1 MNFRDRIY
9 HKVISALL
17 TVPTLESWLVTVF
30 LLLVI
35 ALTCLPIGFYS
46 GLLDVRIL
54 HLSFLGI
61 VKILVSRFFFPCFAE
76 ELLFRV
82 LPLPSKTSNIPI
94 KSQLIMAFISIV
106 VYVVA
111 HPIFAFLVYQKAFG
125 VFTNPG
131 FLLSTLI
138 LGITLTISYWHSRS
152 IWSPIVIHWIV
163 VIVWL
168 LIFDGYSKLDL

>member
-1 MNFRDRIY
+1 
-9 HKVISALL
+9 
-17 TVPTLESWLVTVF
+17 
-30 LLLVI
+30 
-35 ALTCLPIGFYS
+35 
-46 GLLDVRIL
+46 
-54 HLSFLGI
+54 
-61 VKILVSRFFFPCFAE
+61 
-76 ELLFRV
+76 
-82 LPLPSKTSNIPI
+82 
-94 KSQLIMAFISIV
+94 MAFISIV

-111 HPIFAFLVYQKAFG
+111 HPIFAFLVYKKAFG

-152 IWSPIVIHWIV
+152 IWSPVVIHWIV

>member
-17 TVPTLESWLVTVF
+17 TVPTLESWLMTVF

-46 GLLDVRIL
+46 GLLEIRIL
-54 HLSFLGI
+54 PLSFLGI

-82 LPLPSKTSNIPI
+82 LLLPNPTPNTSVNI
-94 KSQLIMAFISIV
+94 QLTMAFISIV
-106 VYVVA
+106 LYVIG
-111 HPIFAFLVYQKAFG
+111 HPIFAALVYQKAFG

-138 LGITLTISYWHSRS
+138 LGIMLTISYWHSRS
-152 IWSPIVIHWIV
+152 IWPPIVIHWIV

>member
-1 MNFRDRIY
+1 MNVLEKTY
-9 HKVISALL
+9 HKVVSALL
-17 TVPTLESWLVTVF
+17 TVPTLKIWLVTVF
-30 LLLVI
+30 LLLI
-35 ALTCLPIGFYS
+35 IGLICLPIGFQS
-46 GLLDVRIL
+46 GLLDVRVL

-82 LPLPSKTSNIPI
+82 LLLPRPTPNTPVNI
-94 KSQLIMAFISIV
+94 QLTMAFISIV
-106 VYVVA
+106 LYVIG
-111 HPIFAFLVYQKAFG
+111 HPIFAALVYQKAFG

-152 IWSPIVIHWIV
+152 IWSPVVIHWIV

>member
-1 MNFRDRIY
+1 MNFLKKTY
-9 HKVISALL
+9 LKVVSALL
-17 TVPTLESWLVTVF
+17 TVPTLESWLITA
-30 LLLVI
+30 LLLLII
-35 ALTCLPIGFYS
+35 ALTCLPIGFQS
-46 GLLDVRIL
+46 GLLDIRVL

-82 LPLPSKTSNIPI
+82 LLLPSPTPNTSVNI
-94 KSQLIMAFISIV
+94 QLTRALISLV
-106 VYVVA
+106 LYVIG
-111 HPIFAFLVYQKAFG
+111 HPIFAALFYQKAFG
-125 VFTNPG
+125 VFTNPC

-152 IWSPIVIHWIV
+152 IWTPVVIHWIV

-168 LIFDGYSKLDL
+168 IIFDGYSKLDL

>member
-1 MNFRDRIY
+1 MNFLKKTY
-9 HKVISALL
+9 LKVVSALL
-17 TVPTLESWLVTVF
+17 TVPTLESWLITA
-30 LLLVI
+30 LLLLII
-35 ALTCLPIGFYS
+35 ALTCLPIGFQS
-46 GLLDVRIL
+46 GLLDIRVL

-82 LPLPSKTSNIPI
+82 LLLPSPTPNTSVNI
-94 KSQLIMAFISIV
+94 QLTRALISLV
-106 VYVVA
+106 LYVIG
-111 HPIFAFLVYQKAFG
+111 HPIFAALFYQKAFG

-152 IWSPIVIHWIV
+152 IWTPVVIHWIV

-168 LIFDGYSKLDL
+168 IIFDGYSKLDL